1 MKKLTAKEK
10 KYLQYAA
17 FGLGVFVVYKAFKK
31 ISTNVKDI
39 FGDYS
44 DEKELIES
52 INKEQQKLSRQGMSL
67 SYPTFQYKSYA
78 EILKNAMGGIGTDEE
93 AIYNVMSKMK
103 NNLDVSELIKQYGT
117 HIYAVSPIR
126 FLYLD
131 LSGWLTEEL
140 STKELNK
147 VNNILAENNITYK
160 F

>member
-1 MKKLTAKEK
+1 MRELTAKEK
-10 KYLQYAA
+10 KYLQYTAI
-17 FGLGVFVVYKAFKK
+17 GLGIFAVYKAFKK
-31 ISTNVKDI
+31 IGTNVKDI

>member
-31 ISTNVKDI
+31 ISTNVKNI

-44 DEKELIES
+44 DEKELIQS

-78 EILKNAMGGIGTDEE
+78 EILKNAMGGLGTDENS
-93 AIYNVMSKMK
+93 IYNVMSKMK
-103 NNLDVSELIKQYGT
+103 NNLDLSELIKQYGT

-140 STKELNK
+140 NTKELNK

>member
-31 ISTNVKDI
+31 ISTNVKNI

-44 DEKELIES
+44 DEKELIQS

-78 EILKNAMGGIGTDEE
+78 EILKNAMGGLGTDENS
-93 AIYNVMSKMK
+93 IYNVMSKMK
-103 NNLDVSELIKQYGT
+103 NNLDLSELIKQYGT